1 MMQRTT
7 KDEGASDFNPPFA
20 LPYPAPFT
28 KYWYLGPVGQE
39 RLRALKDSR
48 AQQQNSDKGSLD
60 GAQADVRAGRE
71 RQVIIPDEE
80 EEEEGVFKRSKA
92 WNYVKVTGQGTAMH
106 NGVMKAYKDIQ

>member
-1 MMQRTT
+1 MSLILFVFCSFNPKYKDSTVSRSKEHKVCMMQRTT

-71 RQVIIPDEE
+71 RP
-80 EEEEGVFKRSKA
+80 
-92 WNYVKVTGQGTAMH
+92 
-106 NGVMKAYKDIQ
+106 